1 MAPSWPKRF
10 WNAIKP
16 PPPVYRPGEEK
27 PTTSR
32 NRRLIALVAAV
43 VVLLA
48 VATPIV
54 YSYIKAAPQRAEVKF
69 QEAMRLMK
77 PASYADAITRF
88 DRAIAINPE
97 MAQAYL
103 DRGFAKRYL
112 KQTDAALVDFNRAL
126 ELNPNLSRA
135 YTARGYIYRERGDV
149 QRALAEF
156 TRSIQIE
163 SNVEAH
169 YERGQTYESLGD
181 HQKAI
186 ADFDEAIALMR
197 DAPYIYRARA
207 MVKFKL
213 GDNAGFQED
222 HATARKFEHY

>member
-1 MAPSWPKRF
+1 MAPSWPKRL

-16 PPPVYRPGEEK
+16 PPPAYRPGEE
-27 PTTSR
+27 PRLPLR
-32 NRRLIALVAAV
+32 NRRLIVLAAAV
-43 VVLLA
+43 LILLA

-54 YSYIKAAPQRAEVKF
+54 YSYIKAAPQRAEAKL
-69 QEAMRLMK
+69 QEGMRLMK

-88 DRAIAINPE
+88 DRAIAINPDL
-97 MAQAYL
+97 AQAYL

-112 KQTDAALVDFNRAL
+112 KETDAALADFNRAL
-126 ELNPNLSRA
+126 ELNPNLSGA

-156 TRSIQIE
+156 TRSIEVE
-163 SNVEAH
+163 SNVEAY

-207 MVKFKL
+207 LVKLKL
-213 GDNAGFQED
+213 GDKAGFQED
-222 HATARKFEHY
+222 HAMARKFEHY

>member
-1 MAPSWPKRF
+1 MAPSWPKRL

-16 PPPVYRPGEEK
+16 PPPVYRPGEE
-27 PTTSR
+27 PRLPLR
-32 NRRLIALVAAV
+32 NRRLIVLAAACLI
-43 VVLLA
+43 LLA

-54 YSYIKAAPQRAEVKF
+54 YSYIKAAPQRAEARL
-69 QEAMRLMK
+69 QEGMRLMK

-88 DRAIAINPE
+88 DRAIAINPA

-103 DRGFAKRYL
+103 DRGYAKRYL
-112 KQTDAALVDFNRAL
+112 KETDAALADFNRAL
-126 ELNPNLSRA
+126 ELNPNLSGA

-163 SNVEAH
+163 SNVEAY

-207 MVKFKL
+207 LVKLKL
-213 GDNAGFQED
+213 GDTAGFQED
-222 HATARKFEHY
+222 HAMARKFEHY